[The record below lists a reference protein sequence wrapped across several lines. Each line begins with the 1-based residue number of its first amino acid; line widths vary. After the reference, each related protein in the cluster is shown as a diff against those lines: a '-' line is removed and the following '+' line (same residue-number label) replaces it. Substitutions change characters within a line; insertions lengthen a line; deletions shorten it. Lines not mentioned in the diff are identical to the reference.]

1 MAANDIIGKHVFDV
15 VKSFGHS
22 VKLFTLKGKYTMD
35 PLDAAHIYLKDLGS
49 MLIIDPNKVSLY
61 LGRQADYKDLKKMIN
76 KMKQV
81 VKKFGYNW
89 RIKQYGKHL
98 IPKDF
103 AYKIEQDTYTM
114 NDLTEAFQKP
124 FGSTKTSY
132 ITCESARL
140 IIKHKHE
147 VNEEL
152 RGARSRNIQ
161 QIFIESNGEKNKLPF
176 TNLTAAKAMLRHVS
190 EGGNIFDNFGN
201 YITETIQNIGNLNK
215 FVKYS
220 IVNNLVNEN
229 NQDLVEACNIKKQT
243 MRENLKKIVSKKGYF
258 ESLDQFTPVVNE
270 EQDIKDLE
278 EMFTVRTLDKTV
290 SETLPL
296 VAQIASEISESNKR
310 HNLFNNFLTQL
321 EENNILVK
329 QFKNNDPDNPNNFT
343 FETNDLQAQQL
354 INYFAKHVVS
364 EDQRNMLESIALNYP
379 LYDSEQKN
387 SIIQNILGKIQ
398 VNEEN
403 NPKDLTERM
412 INKLKKDVN
421 NLVDESVF
429 FAIEK

>member
-15 VKSFGHS
+15 VKSFNHA
-22 VKLFTLKGKYTMD
+22 VKLFTEKGKYTVD
-35 PLDAAHIYLKDLGS
+35 PLDAAHIYLKDIGS
-49 MLIIDPNKVSLY
+49 MIIIDPEKVSFY
-61 LGRQADYKDLKKMIN
+61 LGRQAEYKQEKNMIN
-76 KMKQV
+76 KMKNI

-89 RIKQYGKHL
+89 RIKQYGKTL
-98 IPKDF
+98 TPKDF

-132 ITCESARL
+132 ITCESSRL
-140 IIKHKHE
+140 IIKHKNE

-190 EGGNIFDNFGN
+190 EGGNIYDNFGN
-201 YITETIQNIGNLNK
+201 YISETIQNINNLNK

-220 IVNNLVNEN
+220 IANNLVNEN
-229 NQDLVEACNIKKQT
+229 NQDLVEACSYKKKN

-258 ESLDQFTPVVNE
+258 ESIEQFTPVVNE
-270 EQDIKDLE
+270 EQDTKELE
-278 EMFTVRTLDKTV
+278 EMFTVRTLDKNV
-290 SETLPL
+290 ADTLPL
-296 VAQIASEISESNKR
+296 VAQIANEISESNKR
-310 HNLFNNFLTQL
+310 HNLYNNFLSQL
-321 EENNILVK
+321 EENSILVK

-354 INYFAKHVVS
+354 INYFAKHVVA

-379 LYDSEQKN
+379 LYDNVQKN
-387 SIIQNILGKIQ
+387 NIIQNILGKIQ
-398 VNEEN
+398 VNENEK
-403 NPKDLTERM
+403 PKDLSE
-412 INKLKKDVN
+412 NVLGKLKKNVDK
-421 NLVDESVF
+421 LVDESVF
-429 FAIEK
+429 FAI

>member
-1 MAANDIIGKHVFDV
+1 
-15 VKSFGHS
+15 
-22 VKLFTLKGKYTMD
+22 
-35 PLDAAHIYLKDLGS
+35 
-49 MLIIDPNKVSLY
+49 
-61 LGRQADYKDLKKMIN
+61 
-76 KMKQV
+76 
-81 VKKFGYNW
+81 
-89 RIKQYGKHL
+89 
-98 IPKDF
+98 
-103 AYKIEQDTYTM
+103 
-114 NDLTEAFQKP
+114 
-124 FGSTKTSY
+124 
-132 ITCESARL
+132 
-140 IIKHKHE
+140 
-147 VNEEL
+147 
-152 RGARSRNIQ
+152 
-161 QIFIESNGEKNKLPF
+161 
-176 TNLTAAKAMLRHVS
+176 
-190 EGGNIFDNFGN
+190 
-201 YITETIQNIGNLNK
+201 
-215 FVKYS
+215 
-220 IVNNLVNEN
+220 
-229 NQDLVEACNIKKQT
+229 

-258 ESLDQFTPVVNE
+258 ESLNQFTPVVNE

-354 INYFAKHVVS
+354 INYFAKHVVA